1 MKNQNGFTLVEMM
14 IVLMIISILLLITIP
29 NVTKNNSSVKKKGCD
44 ALVQLVGAQ
53 VQAYEIEKGST
64 PPDLE
69 TLITEK
75 YIKTYTCPGGG
86 QVQLA
91 ADGSVTA
98 PAAPAG
104 T

>member
-1 MKNQNGFTLVEMM
+1 MKNEKGFTLIEMM
-14 IVLMIISILLLITIP
+14 IVLMIISTLLLITIP

-69 TLITEK
+69 TLVNEK

-86 QVQLA
+86 NVQLA
-91 ADGSVTA
+91 TDGTVS
-98 PAAPAG
+98 APAG

>member
-1 MKNQNGFTLVEMM
+1 MM